1 LNPDGTMN
9 NKNGFGSVNGARD
22 PRILMTMIRIR
33 F

>member
-1 LNPDGTMN
+1 MN